1 MVIKAILIGIAA
13 FLGASFLEKTIGGT
27 GAKGAASIAK
37 AVIYTVA
44 AFMIL
49 SQLGFASVI
58 VNYAFI
64 ISLSA
69 LAVAF
74 AVAFGIGGRDFAKKT
89 LDSVRLGSEKGEKET
104 AKENGDKK

>member
-1 MVIKAILIGIAA
+1 MRRFFALPLTSKLAALARSIIYVI
-13 FLGASFLEKTIGGT
+13 
-27 GAKGAASIAK
+27 
-37 AVIYTVA
+37 A

-49 SQLGFASVI
+49 SQLDFATTI

-74 AVAFGIGGRDFAKKT
+74 AIAFGIGGRDFAKKT
-89 LDSVRLGSEKGEKET
+89 L
-104 AKENGDKK
+104 ENVKLPENKNNDNNV